1 MNLPPSAPVVDV
13 QHVEKTRVEHL
24 EQKVGVTLALL
35 ATPPEVVYQ
44 RSSPE
49 SYLRVSLGGCC
60 KFLLEALSH
69 VPDVKCM
76 KDIRKP
82 NTHHGTYSYVPVSY
96 KGADVKLYLVYKNV

>member
-60 KFLLEALSH
+60 KFLLEAL
-69 VPDVKCM
+69 
-76 KDIRKP
+76 
-82 NTHHGTYSYVPVSY
+82 
-96 KGADVKLYLVYKNV
+96 YLAMCQMSNA

>member
-1 MNLPPSAPVVDV
+1 MDV

-69 VPDVKCM
+69 MPDVKCM
-76 KDIRKP
+76 KEAKSIPCVTEYELFKTGFGNQEVLELCAFGMD
-82 NTHHGTYSYVPVSY
+82 
-96 KGADVKLYLVYKNV
+96 